1 MLTNEPLHVFEAPSN
16 VFLAMKN
23 QGEPREVVEGETQN
37 IPTFSISFKE
47 LVELIKNRFYWA
59 QALHSTLCSGWCEGG
74 LGN

>member
-47 LVELIKNRFYWA
+47 LVELIKNRFYWG
-59 QALHSTLCSGWCEGG
+59 QALHSTLCSG
-74 LGN
+74 

>member
-47 LVELIKNRFYWA
+47 LVELIKNRFYW
-59 QALHSTLCSGWCEGG
+59 GG
-74 LGN
+74 RHYTAHCVVDDVKGV